1 MSQLLDQPDDQR
13 RHDRPVTDLAVV
25 TAAWGGYGRF
35 LPEWAESVAA
45 QSVFPAQAVIVDSGL
60 TDPALARTAVDVL
73 ADVGIEATLLGPV
86 PHRGMGAALNLAVA
100 HTATHWVIRLD
111 ADDVLLPWAVEDVA
125 ELTASADVVAIGARI
140 GDDERLFPDVTTEG
154 ILARQMGSYSA
165 SAFRRDFWQRRP
177 YIEANDWIDSVF
189 WVGLAHLGARFVP
202 TTRAGF
208 VYRQHPDSFSR
219 QLSSG
224 DRRRARR
231 QWVKACASWD
241 LT

>member
-1 MSQLLDQPDDQR
+1 MSQLLDQPDNQ

-25 TAAWGGYGRF
+25 TATWGDYGQY
-35 LPEWAESVAA
+35 LPEWAGSIAA
-45 QSVFPAQAVIVDSGL
+45 QSVLPAQAVIVDSGL
-60 TDPALARTAVDVL
+60 TEPSIARAAVDVL
-73 ADVGIEATLLGPV
+73 TAAGIEATLVGPV

-100 HTATHWVIRLD
+100 HTATGWVIRLD

-140 GDDERLFPDVTTEG
+140 GDDERLFPNVTTEG

-208 VYRQHPDSFSR
+208 IYRQHPDSFSR
-219 QLSSG
+219 RLSSS

-231 QWVKACASWD
+231 QWIKACTSWD